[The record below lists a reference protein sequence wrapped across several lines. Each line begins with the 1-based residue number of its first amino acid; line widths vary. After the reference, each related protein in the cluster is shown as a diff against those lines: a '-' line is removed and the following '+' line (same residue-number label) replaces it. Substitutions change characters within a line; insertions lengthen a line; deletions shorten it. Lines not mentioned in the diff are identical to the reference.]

1 MRYSELIQFDPIDT
15 VVVLKDADE
24 SSSARQLARTYVIS
38 EEMADKLCNLVF
50 PQLQFDEPVD
60 NKGLFVV
67 GNYGTGKSHLMSVI
81 SAVAENADLATYLT
95 NKEVA
100 DAASKI
106 SGKFKVIRTEI
117 GATTMSLRD
126 IIFSELERHLQKM
139 QVFCSFPPADKIS
152 SNKVVI
158 EGIMHEFQKKYPDHG
173 LLVVVDELLDF
184 LRTRK
189 DQELTLDLNFLREV
203 GEICNTLRLRFIAG
217 IQEAIFDSPRFSF
230 VANDIR
236 RVKDRFEQV
245 LIARKDVKY
254 VVSERLLK
262 KTAEQQVK
270 VREYLRQFTKYYDRM
285 NEKMDEYVRLFPV
298 HPDYIDTFERVAAV
312 EKREVLKTLSREM
325 KKFMNEKLP
334 TDRPGI
340 IAYDSYWKTIRENA
354 ALRAVSDIKE
364 VIDCSTVLEDRIN
377 LAFTRPA
384 YKPMANRIIHA
395 LSVHRL
401 TTGDIHNPM
410 GATPQELRDSL
421 CLFQPGIDQMGGDPA
436 DDLLSQV
443 ETVLREIHKTVNG
456 QFISSNP
463 TNKQFYLDLKKTDDY
478 DALIEKKA
486 ETLNDSDL
494 DRHYYEALKRVME
507 CADIT
512 HISGY
517 KIWQHEL
524 EWQSHK
530 AMRIGYLFFGAP
542 NERSTAVPAR
552 DFYIYFIQPFA
563 PPHFKDEKK
572 ADEIFIRLSG
582 TNDEF
587 SNTLRKYAAAFD
599 LAATASGS
607 AKATYESKGK
617 TFLQDMGK
625 WLQKNMLTAFSVT
638 YQGHTKSIIEWTKGK
653 AFQRGSGLSTQ
664 ASINFRDVVNTT
676 ASVCLEPH
684 FEDQAPDYP
693 VFDKLITGP
702 NRQQGVQDALR
713 AIAGQKP
720 SSLGVSVLDAL
731 GLMDGDKITYSDS
744 KYVKQV
750 LEAFKNK
757 GEGQVVIRSEL
768 IQDVNGVEYMA
779 PKSLRLEPE
788 LVVVVLATLVYAGEI
803 VLTLPGQKFTA
814 TDLQQLAGTSVAEL
828 SRFKHIERPK
838 EWNIPSLKALF
849 ELFDLAPGKAQ
860 LVTLGNAESVQD
872 LQKAVTQTAERLAT
886 IQHTINN
893 GVMFWGRNLLSEQE
907 IKNNRDKWDA
917 FKTFVESLQVYNT
930 PGKLK
935 NLKYDSQEIES
946 HSSGVKLIEEIKSLE
961 HLADELGQIT
971 AYLSTAEAL
980 LPQGHPLTEKVKTI
994 KTEVLDDIIDPG
1006 NRNSSPFRQ
1015 KIVNMLTDLK
1025 KEYVRSYIDLHVKG
1039 RLGSSDD
1046 KRKSRLLN
1054 DDRLKKMKDLCTIDL
1069 MPRQQLLD
1077 FQKRLSGLKSCFA
1090 LTEKEI
1096 ESAPVC
1102 PHCGFKPADQS
1113 TGASA
1118 GTLLSSLDNELDN
1131 LLEAWT
1137 QTLITNLEDPITR
1150 KNFSLLKAD
1159 SRKLVND
1166 FIARRTLD
1174 EVLDSNF
1181 IQALQEA
1188 LSGLSKVSLSVDDIR
1203 DALVSGGSPATLVEM
1218 KKRFEEYLDNLAKG
1232 LEPEKVRI
1240 ILE

>member
-1 MRYSELIQFDPIDT
+1 MRYSELIQFDPIES
-15 VVVLKDADE
+15 VVVLTDADE
-24 SSSARQLARTYVIS
+24 SSSARQLAKTYVIS

-50 PQLQFDEPVD
+50 PHLQFDEPTD

-81 SAVAENADLATYLT
+81 SALAENADLVTCLSDQQVG
-95 NKEVA
+95 N
-100 DAASKI
+100 AAAKI
-106 SGKFKVIRTEI
+106 AGKFKVIRIEI
-117 GATTMSLRD
+117 GSTTMSLRD
-126 IIFSELERHLQKM
+126 IIFDQLERHLPRM
-139 QVFCSFPPADKIS
+139 EVSYSFPPSDKIS
-152 SNKVVI
+152 SNKIVLD
-158 EGIMHEFQKKYPDHG
+158 EMMNEFQGKYPDYG
-173 LLVVVDELLDF
+173 LLLVVDELLDY

-189 DQELTLDLNFLREV
+189 DHELMLDLNFLREV
-203 GEICNTLRLRFIAG
+203 GEVCNNLRLRFIAG
-217 IQEAIFDSPRFSF
+217 IQEAIFDSPRFMF
-230 VANDIR
+230 VASELL
-236 RVKDRFEQV
+236 RVKARFEQI

-262 KTAEQQVK
+262 KTAEQQVRI
-270 VREYLRQFTKYYDRM
+270 REYLVQFTKFYDRM
-285 NEKMDEYVRLFPV
+285 NEQLDEYVRLFPV
-298 HPDYIDTFERVAAV
+298 HPDYIDTFERVTAV
-312 EKREVLKTLSREM
+312 EKREALKTLSREM
-325 KKFMNEKLP
+325 KKLMDQEVP

-354 ALRAVSDIKE
+354 ALRAVTDIKE
-364 VIDCSTVLEDRIN
+364 VIDCSTVLEDKIN
-377 LAFTRPA
+377 MAFTRPA
-384 YKPMANRIIHA
+384 YKPMAIRIIHA

-421 CLFQPGIDQMGGDPA
+421 CLYQPGIEDMGGEPA

-443 ETVLREIHKTVNG
+443 ETVLREIHKTVSG

-463 TNKQFYLDLKKTDDY
+463 TNNQFYLDLKKTDDY
-478 DALIEKKA
+478 DALIEKKV
-486 ETLNDSDL
+486 ETLNESDL

-507 CADIT
+507 CTDIT
-512 HISGY
+512 HVSRY
-517 KIWQHEL
+517 DIWQHEL
-524 EWQSHK
+524 EWLSHK

-542 NERSTAVPAR
+542 NERSTAVPTR
-552 DFYIYFIQPFA
+552 DFYIYFIQPFDA
-563 PPHFKDEKK
+563 PSFKDEKK
-572 ADEIFIRLSG
+572 ADEIFFRLSG
-582 TNDEF
+582 ANDEF
-587 SNTLRKYAAAFD
+587 SNTLKKYAAAFD
-599 LAATASGS
+599 LSTRTSGS
-607 AKATYESKGK
+607 AKSTYESKCK
-617 TFLQDMGK
+617 TFLQQMVK
-625 WLQKNMLTAFSVT
+625 WLQKNMLIAFSVT
-638 YQGHTKSIIEWTKGK
+638 YRGHTKSIIEWTKGK
-653 AFQRGSGLSTQ
+653 AFLKSPAASTQ
-664 ASINFRDVVNTT
+664 TSINFRDVVNTT

-702 NRQQGVQDALR
+702 NRQQGVLDALR

-720 SSLGVSVLDAL
+720 TSLGVSVLDAL
-731 GLMDGDKITYSDS
+731 GLMDGDRITYSDS
-744 KYVKQV
+744 KYVKHV

-779 PKSLRLEPE
+779 PNSLRLEPE
-788 LVVVVLATLVYAGEI
+788 FVVVVLAALVFAGEI
-803 VLTLPGQKFTA
+803 VLTLPGKKFTA
-814 TDLQQLAGTSVAEL
+814 TDLQQLAGTNVAEL
-828 SRFKHIERPK
+828 ARFKHIERPK

-860 LVTLGNAESVQD
+860 LVTLGNTEAVQD
-872 LQKAVTQTAERLAT
+872 LLAAVTRTAERLAT
-886 IQHTINN
+886 MQQTINN
-893 GVMFWGRNLLSEQE
+893 GVMFWGRNLLSDQE
-907 IKNNRDKWDA
+907 IKNNRDKCEA
-917 FKTFVESLQVYNT
+917 TKTFVESLQVYNA

-935 NLKYDSQEIES
+935 NLKYDFQEIKS
-946 HSSGVKLIEEIKSLE
+946 HSSGIKLIDEIKSLE
-961 HLADELGQIT
+961 SLANELSQISS
-971 AYLSTAEAL
+971 YLSTAEAL
-980 LPQGHPLTEKVKTI
+980 LPQGHPWTEKVKTI
-994 KTEVLDDIIDPG
+994 KTEVLDDIIDSTK
-1006 NRNSSPFRQ
+1006 RNSSQFQQ
-1015 KIVNMLTDLK
+1015 KIIRKLTDLK
-1025 KEYVRSYIDLHVKG
+1025 KEYVSSYIELHVKE
-1039 RLGSSDD
+1039 RLGSTDD

-1077 FQKRLSGLKSCFA
+1077 FQKRLSGLRSCFA

-1118 GTLLSSLDNELDN
+1118 GTLLSSLDDELDE

-1137 QTLITNLEDPITR
+1137 QTLITNLEDPIT
-1150 KNFSLLKAD
+1150 KNNFNLLKPD
-1159 SRKLVND
+1159 TRKLVD
-1166 FIARRTLD
+1166 HFIARKTLD

-1188 LSGLSKVSLSVDDIR
+1188 LSGLSKVSMSVDKIR
-1203 DALVSGGSPATLVEM
+1203 DALLSGGSPATLDEM
-1218 KKRFEEYLDNLAKG
+1218 KKRFEEYLDNRAKG